1 MQETPAASTERP
13 SWKHAREIF
22 YTDIDF
28 KTNTLCCFIVSL
40 HIFSLKPLCSWF
52 SRLETSWQH
61 HSMFSDV
68 SWTVNLLCPNC
79 DFSEQKCW
87 TVHVNL
93 CMWPPLIV
101 ILFKLYYFKQQILKM
116 NTDNETKQSK
126 ANKQTNTGVS
136 KLSWH
141 RRSSGK
147 RDITRKQEN
156 I

>member
-13 SWKHAREIF
+13 LWKHGREIF

-52 SRLETSWQH
+52 SWLETSWQH
-61 HSMFSDV
+61 HSVFSDV
-68 SWTVNLLCPNC
+68 SWTGNLLCPNC
-79 DFSEQKCW
+79 DFGEEKCW

-93 CMWPPLIV
+93 CMWPLLIV
-101 ILFKLYYFKQQILKM
+101 ILFMLCFRTTDPKNEHWQWNKAKQ
-116 NTDNETKQSK
+116 T
-126 ANKQTNTGVS
+126 NKQTNTGVS